1 MSFIVHF
8 SKSFNGNLRDL
19 QRQGHKK
26 IVQAIRAAVSEAG
39 MDGEITAIPRTK
51 HGETR
56 LPNVEKF
63 DLTDGF
69 RLVVQLVDGR
79 SKTRAFLFAGTHED
93 AERWLDS
100 HKNYRW
106 VKGGTASSL
115 QFVQVTESVEQRHVP
130 SDRLDLETPDRLLEL
145 PLLRTIQDT
154 QWDRLEVSDEVRT
167 YCKSI
172 TGNDY
177 VESADS
183 ILEQLDQLIDWD
195 KASMLFDLLS
205 HAHSN
210 EWQELQRRIQLWS
223 DEATLVSPEQV
234 AIEMRS
240 DENSEVFITF
250 DDPDQIENYFDKD
263 SLADW
268 MLFLHPEQKKLAIR
282 DFQGAARLRGVSGS
296 GKTSV
301 LVHRARYLAKKYH
314 QPILLVTLTES
325 TRKLLD
331 HLADDLCGVERS
343 LILTITM
350 NQLCKQV
357 ITEADREFLYE
368 YSLIPSQQRDQL
380 LEEVFGGLQKQ
391 GQFEQAHLSHLA
403 DRRTQFD
410 FFCDEITY
418 VRGRLRPSEMDLYLN
433 PQAFQRKGRG
443 TAFNESARRVWLR
456 AIQEFQNRMDSNR
469 WYDHEGLTA
478 RSLDSL
484 DHPTGRFNTPRC
496 ILCDEVQDLS
506 QLEVAI
512 LAKLKTP
519 SGEKLSSAENGLF
532 LAGDGAQTIYK
543 KGFTLNNLGI
553 DVRGRSFCLKKNY
566 RNTFE
571 ILNAAFKLVARY
583 EFADVDEDNISKPP
597 VPDFP
602 NRHGMRPLILRCPN
616 LNSEAQWVAGEVKT
630 LLDNGARAGQIC
642 VVGPNARIRGEIEKF
657 LDQLEIEH
665 ETLKEDA
672 YYDSPCVKV
681 STIESSKGHEFESVF
696 IAGMLEGYL
705 PATGVSE
712 SEIPREAARLYVA
725 MTRARDSLTLSYSP
739 TANQNASRF
748 LLAIQPD
755 CDEAVLKNG
764 EIVRD

>member
-1 MSFIVHF
+1 MAYIVHIP
-8 SKSFNGNLRDL
+8 KSFNGNIRDL
-19 QRQGHKK
+19 QKQGHRKV
-26 IVQAIRAAVSEAG
+26 VQAARAAVYEAG
-39 MDGEITAIPRTK
+39 VDGEIKAIPRTK

-56 LPNVEKF
+56 IPNVEKY

-69 RLVVQLVDGR
+69 RLVVLLVDGQ

-106 VKGGTASSL
+106 VKGVTASTL
-115 QFVQVTESVEQRHVP
+115 QFVQVTESVGQRHVP

-145 PLLRTIQDT
+145 PLLRSLQDA
-154 QWDRLEVSDEVRT
+154 QWSQLGISEEARN
-167 YCKSI
+167 YCQSI
-172 TGNDY
+172 TGNDF

-183 ILEQLDQLIDWD
+183 ILEQLDRLTDWD
-195 KASMLFDLLS
+195 RASLIFDLVS
-205 HAHSN
+205 HAHLN
-210 EWQELQRRIQLWS
+210 EWQELHRRIHLWNH
-223 DEATLVSPEQV
+223 EATLVKPEEV
-234 AIEMRS
+234 AQEMGS

-250 DDPDQIENYFDKD
+250 DDPDQITAYFDKD
-263 SLADW
+263 TLADW

-282 DFQGAARLRGVSGS
+282 DFQGSARLRGVSGS

-325 TRKLLD
+325 TRKLLE
-331 HLADDLCGVERS
+331 HLADDLCGVERA

-357 ITEADREFLYE
+357 ISEVDPEFLFDNT
-368 YSLIPSQQRDQL
+368 LILSQQRDQL
-380 LEEVFGGLQKQ
+380 LDEVFEGLKKQ
-391 GQFEQAHLSHLA
+391 GQFEQSHLN
-403 DRRTQFD
+403 QLPEKSQYD
-410 FFCDEITY
+410 FFCDEIRY

-433 PQAFQRKGRG
+433 PQSFLRRGRG
-443 TAFNESARRVWLR
+443 TAFNEGTRKVWLR
-456 AIQEFQNRMDSNR
+456 AIRDFQARMEANH

-484 DHPTGRFNTPRC
+484 DQSAERFNTPRC

-506 QLEVAI
+506 QLEVAL

-519 SGEKLSSAENGLF
+519 LGNERLSSAENGLF

-543 KGFTLNNLGI
+543 KGFTLSSLGI

-583 EFADVDEDNISKPP
+583 EFADVDEDNIAKPP

-602 NRHGMRPLILRCPN
+602 NRHGMKPLILRCPN
-616 LNSEAQWVAGEVKT
+616 LNSEAQWVAGEVKR
-630 LLDNGARAGQIC
+630 LLDSGTRAGQIC
-642 VVGPNARIRGEIEKF
+642 VVGPNARIRGEIERY
-657 LDQLEIEH
+657 LDQLGIEH
-665 ETLKEDA
+665 DTLKEDA
-672 YYDSPCVKV
+672 YYDSPLVKV
-681 STIESSKGHEFESVF
+681 STIESSKGHEFEAVF
-696 IAGMLEGYL
+696 ITGLLEGYL
-705 PATGVSE
+705 PTTGVSE

-725 MTRARDSLTLSYSP
+725 MTRARDLLTLSYSP
-739 TANQNASRF
+739 TASQSASRF
-748 LLAIQPD
+748 LIAIQSD
-755 CDEAVLKNG
+755 CDEGILRNG
-764 EIVRD
+764 EIIRE